1 MMNALG
7 ANMWFTYFAGVALFL
22 AILFTPGFLQC
33 RAFSFG
39 RVASFCFAP
48 LLVVGEM
55 ALLGAILG
63 LAGLSVPWFVVPAM
77 GLVLSIVIYMA
88 MRSRCKN
95 VNLFTGLDCRLL
107 LLYVATAFVVGMWFF
122 VKNLDGPSSFVSEF
136 DNAYHLNQIAAF
148 ALTGRYSF
156 LQATIYPTVV
166 APMTDIAFYPAGWHV
181 LCAFVASAL
190 GCDAAMVENIGIFAF
205 VSFVLP
211 SSMFAFLN
219 VLFENDRKRVLCCTP
234 FVLAF
239 SSFPLGFLVA
249 GPLYSNFAAMCLL
262 PGAMS
267 LFMALFAG
275 WGKNAIIRLVPAF
288 LFGLV
293 SLVVTQPNTVFTA
306 IIVLSP
312 YAAVSIARLLFN
324 AGHKREFSRAVAAVF
339 LLLVLSVLILCYKM
353 PFFSG
358 VVHNGYQPY
367 TATVGQAF
375 VDFIDLGYRNTVSQS
390 LVAFFVVVGMLA
402 LLAEKRQRW
411 LLFSCVYFCA
421 AYISAGAISG
431 GLGGD
436 FLSGFWYNDV
446 DRIAANCSI
455 VFIPLA
461 GVGLSCVFD
470 LIAYFYQTIAPQ
482 DGARLSKSVYLAMAG
497 ILVFLIFRPSY
508 IDAGNG
514 WINTAFGQRDS
525 RLAEL
530 ATSACSLDS
539 EERDFL
545 MRVKATVGNEL
556 VLNNPFDGSAFAYG
570 IYDINLRNRH
580 HFANGT
586 LDDDLINQ
594 YLNEYIFRENV
605 KEALNRLDANYV
617 LVLDV
622 EGYQGNTVYRDHYDE
637 GKWSGV
643 ADINDSTPGFTVVLS
658 DGDMRLYK
666 IDDVS

>member
-1 MMNALG
+1 MLSALG
-7 ANMWFTYFAGVALFL
+7 TNMWFTFFVGVALFL

-55 ALLGAILG
+55 ALLGAIFG
-63 LAGLSVPWFVVPAM
+63 LAGFSVPWFAAPAAV
-77 GLVLSIVIYMA
+77 LSLSIVVYMA
-88 MRSRCKN
+88 IKLRHKKED
-95 VNLFTGLDCRLL
+95 LFTGLDCRLL
-107 LLYVATAFVVGMWFF
+107 FLYVAAAIVVGMWFF
-122 VKNLDGPSSFVSEF
+122 VRNLDGPSSFVSEF
-136 DNAYHLNQIAAF
+136 DNAYHLNQIATF
-148 ALTGRYSF
+148 VLTGRYSF
-156 LQATIYPTVV
+156 LQATIYPTAV
-166 APMTDIAFYPAGWHV
+166 APMADIAFYPAGWHV

-190 GCDAAMVENIGIFAF
+190 GCDAAMAENIGIFAF
-205 VSFVLP
+205 LSFVFP

-219 VLFENDRKRVLCCTP
+219 VLFENDRKKVLCCAP
-234 FVLAF
+234 FVFAF

-275 WGKNAIIRLVPAF
+275 WGKKAIIRLISVF
-288 LFGLV
+288 LIGFV
-293 SLVVTQPNTVFTA
+293 SLAVTQPNAVFTA

-312 YAAVSIARLLFN
+312 YAAVSIARLLFS
-324 AGHKREFSRAVAAVF
+324 ASRKREFSRAAAAVF
-339 LLLVLSVLILCYKM
+339 LLFVLSVLILCFKM

-367 TATVGQAF
+367 TATVAQAF
-375 VDFIDLGYRNTVSQS
+375 VDFVDLGYRNTVSQP
-390 LVAFFVVVGMLA
+390 LVTFFVVVGILA

-411 LLFSCVYFCA
+411 LLFSCAYFCV
-421 AYISAGAISG
+421 AYISAGAIPG

-461 GVGLSCVFD
+461 GVGLSCVLD
-470 LIAYFYQTIAPQ
+470 LIAYFYQAITPQ
-482 DGARLSKSVYLAMAG
+482 DGARLSRPAYLVMAG
-497 ILVFLIFRPSY
+497 ILIFLIFRPNY

-514 WINTAFGQRDS
+514 WVNTAFGQRDL

-545 MRVKATVGNEL
+545 VKVKAIVGDEL
-556 VLNNPFDGSAFAYG
+556 VLNDPFDGSAFAYG
-570 IYDINLRNRH
+570 ICDINVRNRH
-580 HFANGT
+580 HFGNST
-586 LDDDLINQ
+586 PDDDLINQ
-594 YLNEYIFRENV
+594 YLDEYAFRGNI
-605 KEALNRLDANYV
+605 KEALNHLGANYV

-622 EGYQGNTVYRDHYDE
+622 EGYPGNTVYRDHYDE
-637 GKWSGV
+637 GKWSGI
-643 ADINDSTPGFTVVLS
+643 ADINDSTPGFTAVLS

-666 IDDVS
+666 IDDVL